1 MSSARSEFYAREKGG
16 DRAYDS
22 DPLDE
27 QLHSTRRSRDDCAAP
42 HRSTRKRTWGGCRW
56 PRAGRSRGNS
66 LSSARSELYAR
77 EKGSDRAYDSDP
89 LDEQLQREGVE
100 MIAPR
105 RTALLAN
112 APEEDADGRELD
124 EAKEIH

>member
-1 MSSARSEFYAREKGG
+1 M
-16 DRAYDS
+16 
-22 DPLDE
+22 
-27 QLHSTRRSRDDCAAP
+27 
-42 HRSTRKRTWGGCRW
+42 
-56 PRAGRSRGNS
+56 
-66 LSSARSELYAR
+66 SSARSELYAR